1 MATKFPR
8 WIGLL
13 LVGLLA
19 FVAVGCGG
27 DDSSGDEAGSDAVDE
42 EQFVSEFDEI
52 CLDVSADLD
61 ALDTPENN
69 DELAEQAN
77 EAIDIASDGLDDM
90 AALTPPADLA
100 DEVDDLIEV
109 LSDRIDLF
117 TELQQAAEDDDDDAI
132 NDLADENADLETQ
145 ADELGAAI
153 GLDCFADSG
162 DSSDDFSDSSDSFSD
177 SSSDFSDDFSS
188 DFSDDLSS
196 DFSDDIAL
204 GEGVDPSDF
213 IPEYGTDPQFDSLAD
228 NCFSGDLASCDQLY
242 AQTPISD
249 LTNSYEGYG
258 ATCGGRLPEERPG
271 QCVELG

>member
-1 MATKFPR
+1 MASKFPR

-13 LVGLLA
+13 LFGLLA

-27 DDSSGDEAGSDAVDE
+27 DDSSGDEAGSDALDE

-69 DELAEQAN
+69 EELAEQAN
-77 EAIDIASDGLDDM
+77 EAIDIASDGLDDL

-100 DEVDDLIEV
+100 DDVDDLIEV

-132 NDLADENADLETQ
+132 NDLADENAELESQ
-145 ADELGAAI
+145 ADELGEAI
-153 GLDCFADSG
+153 GLDCFADD
-162 DSSDDFSDSSDSFSD
+162 DSSDDFSDD
-177 SSSDFSDDFSS
+177 SSDFSDDFSS
-188 DFSDDLSS
+188 DFSDDA
-196 DFSDDIAL
+196 AL
-204 GEGVDPSDF
+204 GEAVEPSDF
-213 IPEYGTDPQFDSLAD
+213 IPEYGTRAQFDSLAVI
-228 NCFSGDLASCDQLY
+228 CFAGDLADCDHLY

-249 LTNSYEGYG
+249 LDNSYEGYG
-258 ATCGGRLPEERPG
+258 ATCGGRLAEEQPG
-271 QCVELG
+271 QCVALG

>member
-8 WIGLL
+8 WIGLV

-19 FVAVGCGG
+19 CIAVGCG
-27 DDSSGDEAGSDAVDE
+27 SSGDEEGSDALDE
-42 EQFVSEFDEI
+42 DQFVSEFDEI

-77 EAIDIASDGLDDM
+77 QAIDIASDGLDDM

-153 GLDCFADSG
+153 GLDCFADSE
-162 DSSDDFSDSSDSFSD
+162 DSSDDFSD

-188 DFSDDLSS
+188 DFSDDFSS

-204 GEGVDPSDF
+204 GESVDPSDF

-249 LTNSYEGYG
+249 VTNSYEGYG

>member
-1 MATKFPR
+1 MATKFLR

-27 DDSSGDEAGSDAVDE
+27 DEEGSDAVDE
-42 EQFVSEFDEI
+42 DQFVSAFDEI
-52 CLDVSADLD
+52 CLAVSADLD

-77 EAIDIASDGLDDM
+77 QAIDIASDGLDDM

-100 DEVDDLIEV
+100 DEFDDLIQV

-145 ADELGAAI
+145 ADELGAAM

-177 SSSDFSDDFSS
+177 SSSDFSSDFSS
-188 DFSDDLSS
+188 DLSS

-204 GEGVDPSDF
+204 GESVDPSDF
-213 IPEYGTDPQFDSLAD
+213 IPEYGTDPQFDALAD

-249 LTNSYEGYG
+249 LSNSYEGYG
-258 ATCGGRLPEERPG
+258 ATCGGRLSEERPG

>member
-1 MATKFPR
+1 MASKFPR

-13 LVGLLA
+13 LFGLLA

-27 DDSSGDEAGSDAVDE
+27 DDSSGDEEGSDALDE

-69 DELAEQAN
+69 EELAEQAN
-77 EAIDIASDGLDDM
+77 EAIDIASDGLDEM

-100 DEVDDLIEV
+100 DDVDDLNVV

-132 NDLADENADLETQ
+132 NDLADENAELESQ
-145 ADELGAAI
+145 ADELGEDI
-153 GLDCFADSG
+153 GLDCFADD
-162 DSSDDFSDSSDSFSD
+162 DSSDDFSDD
-177 SSSDFSDDFSS
+177 SSDFSDDFSS
-188 DFSDDLSS
+188 DLSDDFSS
-196 DFSDDIAL
+196 DFSDDAAL
-204 GEGVDPSDF
+204 GEAVEPSDF
-213 IPEYGTDPQFDSLAD
+213 IPEYGTEAQFDSLAD
-228 NCFSGDLASCDQLY
+228 NCFAGDLAACDQLY

-249 LTNSYEGYG
+249 LDNSYEGYG
-258 ATCGGRLPEERPG
+258 ATCGGRLPEEQPG
-271 QCVELG
+271 QCVALG

>member
-1 MATKFPR
+1 MASKFPR

-13 LVGLLA
+13 LFGLLA

-27 DDSSGDEAGSDAVDE
+27 DDSSGDEEGSDALDE

-69 DELAEQAN
+69 EELAEQAN
-77 EAIDIASDGLDDM
+77 EAIDIASDGLDEM

-100 DEVDDLIEV
+100 DDVDDLNVV

-132 NDLADENADLETQ
+132 NDLADENAALESQ
-145 ADELGAAI
+145 ADELGEDI
-153 GLDCFADSG
+153 GLDCFAD
-162 DSSDDFSDSSDSFSD
+162 DD

-188 DFSDDLSS
+188 DFSDDFSS
-196 DFSDDIAL
+196 DFSDDAAL
-204 GEGVDPSDF
+204 GEAVEPSDF
-213 IPEYGTDPQFDSLAD
+213 IPEYGTEAQFDSLAD
-228 NCFSGDLASCDQLY
+228 NCFAGDLAACDQLY

-249 LTNSYEGYG
+249 LDNSYEGYG
-258 ATCGGRLPEERPG
+258 ATCGGRLPEEQPG
-271 QCVELG
+271 QCVALG

>member
-1 MATKFPR
+1 MASKFPR

-13 LVGLLA
+13 LFGLLA

-27 DDSSGDEAGSDAVDE
+27 DDSGNEEGSDALDE

-69 DELAEQAN
+69 EELADQAN

-90 AALTPPADLA
+90 AALTPPAELA
-100 DEVDDLIEV
+100 DDVDDLIEV

-132 NDLADENADLETQ
+132 NDLADENADLESE
-145 ADELGAAI
+145 ADELGEEI
-153 GLDCFADSG
+153 GLDCFADD
-162 DSSDDFSDSSDSFSD
+162 DSSDDFSDD
-177 SSSDFSDDFSS
+177 SSDFSDDFSS

-196 DFSDDIAL
+196 DFSDDDAL
-204 GEGVDPSDF
+204 GEAVEPSDF
-213 IPEYGTDPQFDSLAD
+213 IPEYGTEVQFDSLAD
-228 NCFSGDLASCDQLY
+228 NCFAGDLAACDQLY

-249 LTNSYEGYG
+249 LANSYEGYG
-258 ATCGGRLPEERPG
+258 ATCGGRLAEEQPG
-271 QCVELG
+271 QCVALG

>member
-1 MATKFPR
+1 MASKFPR

-13 LVGLLA
+13 LFGLLA

-27 DDSSGDEAGSDAVDE
+27 DDSSGDEEGSDALDE

-69 DELAEQAN
+69 EELAEQAN
-77 EAIDIASDGLDDM
+77 EAIDIASDGLDEM

-100 DEVDDLIEV
+100 DDVDDLNVV
-109 LSDRIDLF
+109 LSNRIDLF

-132 NDLADENADLETQ
+132 NDLADENAELESQ
-145 ADELGAAI
+145 ADELGEDI
-153 GLDCFADSG
+153 GLDCFADD
-162 DSSDDFSDSSDSFSD
+162 DSSDDFSDDSSDFSDD

-188 DFSDDLSS
+188 DFSDDA
-196 DFSDDIAL
+196 AL
-204 GEGVDPSDF
+204 GEAVEPSDF
-213 IPEYGTDPQFDSLAD
+213 IPEYGTEAQFDSLAD
-228 NCFSGDLASCDQLY
+228 NCFAGDLAACDQLY

-249 LTNSYEGYG
+249 LDNSYEGYG
-258 ATCGGRLPEERPG
+258 ATCGGRLAEEQPG
-271 QCVELG
+271 QCVALG